1 MENNLNNIFFF
12 LRKNFSLG
20 WRLRLVWLVGSFFVF
35 FHFLRNIKWV
45 HTSWLSHPPLSS
57 HMIWTS
63 NTVKLYAFAFREN
76 DKN

>member
-1 MENNLNNIFFF
+1 MEKDLNNIFF
-12 LRKNFSLG
+12 LRKKFSLG
-20 WRLRLVWLVGSFFVF
+20 WLLRLVGSLFVF
-35 FHFLRNIKWV
+35 FFHFFRNIKWV

>member
-1 MENNLNNIFFF
+1 MEKDLNNIFF
-12 LRKNFSLG
+12 LRKKFSLG
-20 WRLRLVWLVGSFFVF
+20 WRLRLVCLVGSFFVF

-63 NTVKLYAFAFREN
+63 NTVKLYAFVFREN